1 MKKVAQSVLPF
12 KLAATD
18 ELMTAQ
24 AGLVLHGEFI
34 QGVGFHRWL
43 TQEMP
48 QPGSRR
54 GYGGYSTSCPWC
66 SC

>member
-34 QGVGFHRWL
+34 SIIFEKTRGFA
-43 TQEMP
+43 EKVSKM
-48 QPGSRR
+48 G
-54 GYGGYSTSCPWC
+54 
-66 SC
+66 